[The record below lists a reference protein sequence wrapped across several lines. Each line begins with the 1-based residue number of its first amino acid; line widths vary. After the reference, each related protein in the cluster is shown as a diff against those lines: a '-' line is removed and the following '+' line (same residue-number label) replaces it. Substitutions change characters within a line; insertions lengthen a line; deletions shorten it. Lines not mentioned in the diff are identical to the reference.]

1 MLDLTLFNKVLVMK
15 PWSIGRPEQFFD
27 LKFTLKVNGKAVDKA
42 GSYTALV
49 DYRTKN
55 DGIEVNY
62 LPCYYFR
69 MVLDQGYFPRGGMTA
84 ERDEELLNDVSAYKA
99 SGLQRRKASPKNRRR
114 AVLLFLRYGRLVLL
128 AGNARGIRFHV
139 GCGG

>member
-1 MLDLTLFNKVLVMK
+1 MK

-27 LKFTLKVNGKAVDKA
+27 LQFTLKVNGKAVDKA

-84 ERDEELLNDVSAYKA
+84 ESDPVA
-99 SGLQRRKASPKNRRR
+99 ST
-114 AVLLFLRYGRLVLL
+114 LVLQK
-128 AGNARGIRFHV
+128 R
-139 GCGG
+139 